1 MKKFNLLY
9 KGRKIYTDLSYE
21 DCVEIIDEFSQKF
34 FQGEDIDPNEI
45 ILEEI
50 GV

>member
-21 DCVEIIDEFSQKF
+21 DCVEVIDDFSQKF